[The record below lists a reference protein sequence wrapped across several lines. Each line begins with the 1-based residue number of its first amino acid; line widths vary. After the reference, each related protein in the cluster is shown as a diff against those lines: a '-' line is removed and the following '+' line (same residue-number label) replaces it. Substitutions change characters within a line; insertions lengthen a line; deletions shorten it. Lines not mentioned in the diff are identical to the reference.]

1 MSMRNPILI
10 FFILT
15 IQTVISFKGYCQ
27 EQKYKTECLGLY
39 NEELQKYWPE
49 YSPDLTID
57 LSSLKLKKS
66 KLKIQGQISCS
77 GHPIVYFMIIKGKI
91 IKEQRKII
99 INDTVFKSENF
110 EKSKK
115 INIWEGEFK
124 IKTKLEEDEKLF
136 IIAPSYCFTE
146 IEFLSKK

>member
-1 MSMRNPILI
+1 MKNIFLL

-15 IQTVISFKGYCQ
+15 FQTAISFKGHCQ

-39 NEELQKYWPE
+39 NEELQEYWPE
-49 YSPDLTID
+49 NSPDLTID

-66 KLKIQGQISCS
+66 KLKIRGQISCS
-77 GHPIVYFMIIKGKI
+77 GRPIVYFMIIKGI
-91 IKEQRKII
+91 NIKEQKKII
-99 INDTVFKSENF
+99 IKDTVFISAKF

-115 INIWEGEFK
+115 INIWEGEFI
-124 IKTKLEEDEKLF
+124 IKTKLEEDENLF

-146 IEFLSKK
+146 IEIKRKKE